1 MQLNGMRRFRHS
13 LIALLAITVSYSC
26 LASIDDE
33 DIAKFNKDYA
43 EIQEL
48 ISNGQLREAGDGA
61 LATTP
66 LAELVFNTDPEN
78 LANYYYLVAQLHA
91 TQPWSGMAR
100 ETVPIARRAV
110 EMMSSLYGDASDE
123 ALRAHASML
132 RILTLAIREAD
143 ARKERESIAS
153 TLRVQTTKTLK
164 LIKDVETAAAAD
176 LYLALSGSA
185 QTIRTAKKYSD
196 SAAEIF
202 ASVYG
207 AKSKEAIQAKVAST
221 RFLKREKQIRELTSI
236 LESIDREKNL
246 LLLKAG
252 IHQKLAVLHV
262 LGGEEETS
270 MRHNIAASEAFELL
284 GQAEAILAS
293 DYMPIVTV
301 NPKYP
306 RRAQTRGIEGYV
318 LLEYVVDKTGRVVN
332 PRVIKAKPR
341 GTFNKAAIEA
351 TKLYRYLPAIK
362 EGRPIAVEGVKTR
375 ITFEM
380 AD

>member
-1 MQLNGMRRFRHS
+1 MQLNGMRRFQHS
-13 LIALLAITVSYSC
+13 LIALLAMTVSCSC

-48 ISNGQLREAGDGA
+48 ISSGQLREAGDGA
-61 LATTP
+61 LAAVP
-66 LAELVFNTDPEN
+66 LAEVVFNTDPEN
-78 LANYYYLVAQLHA
+78 LANYYYLVAQLQA

-100 ETVPIARRAV
+100 EAVPIAERAV
-110 EMMSSLYGDASDE
+110 EMMSNLHGDVSGE
-123 ALRAHASML
+123 ALRARSYML
-132 RILTLAIREAD
+132 RILTFAMRGAEN
-143 ARKERESIAS
+143 RESIAS
-153 TLRVQTTKTLK
+153 TMRVQTTKALK
-164 LIKDVETAAAAD
+164 LVKDVETAAAAD

-185 QTIRTAKKYSD
+185 QTISKAKKYSD
-196 SAAEIF
+196 SASEIF
-202 ASVYG
+202 ASIHG
-207 AKSKEAIQAKVAST
+207 AKSKEAIQAKVASA

-236 LESIDREKNL
+236 LDSFDQEKNL

-262 LGGEEETS
+262 LGGEEDTS

-284 GQAEAILAS
+284 GQAKAIVAS
-293 DYMPIVTV
+293 EYLPIVKA

-306 RRAQTRGIEGYV
+306 RRAQLRGIEGYV
-318 LLEYVVDKTGRVVN
+318 VLEYVVDETGRVVN
-332 PRVIKAKPR
+332 PRVLEAKPR
-341 GTFNKAAIEA
+341 RTFDKAAIEA
-351 TKLYRYLPAIK
+351 TQLYRYLPAIK
-362 EGRPIAVEGVKTR
+362 EGRPIAVSGVRTR